1 MKSILKYLIILP
13 ILLISFSCDETATG
27 DSSTGAI
34 VGTWQLTALSGTYIR
49 DVAVPSGTDATTTYN
64 VTYTWP
70 HAETVLGSASA
81 ADKTVKTYGHRANVL
96 TATAD
101 AADSIATG
109 AVQLVGQFK
118 NDDTYTFVGTYP
130 ALRLI
135 DPPVCTTYKTIADID
150 DDGSYNITYNADLT
164 AGTLSITPLP
174 GTVQV
179 LPSFS
184 DGVVTFTND
193 TTMNIVFLDR
203 DGHDSLIVDIGE
215 TWVEADNRVTHGI
228 SHVYVDATNG
238 YFTTDDTQPLNNLGY
253 LYDPLGADG
262 SPGTGDELLATWG
275 YYYTYNAVMMG
286 GCLAAGSDAATCA
299 GAGYATDDSGH
310 PFDLAEATA
319 GGKLSMQVVPV
330 CIPVNETIEFN
341 ATFAKQ

>member
-1 MKSILKYLIILP
+1 MKSILKYFIIFP
-13 ILLISFSCDETATG
+13 ILLISFSCDDRTTN
-27 DSSTGAI
+27 STSTGLM
-34 VGTWQLTALSGTYIR
+34 VGTWKLTALSGTYIR

-70 HAETVLGSASA
+70 HAETFLGSASA
-81 ADKTVKTYGHRANVL
+81 VDKTVKAYAHRENVL
-96 TATAD
+96 TATSD

-109 AVQLVGQFK
+109 AVQLVGEFK
-118 NDDTYTFVGTYP
+118 NNDTYTLVGTYP

-164 AGTLSITPLP
+164 AGTLSITPLA
-174 GTVQV
+174 GTEQV

-184 DGVVTFTND
+184 DGTVTFSD
-193 TTMNIVFLDR
+193 EGQTMNIVFLDR
-203 DGHDSLIVDIGE
+203 DAHDSLIVDIGE

-228 SHVYVDATNG
+228 SHVYVDATYG

-262 SPGTGDELLATWG
+262 SPGTGDELLANWG
-275 YYYTYNAVMMG
+275 YYYTYNAIMYGATGEVAYG
-286 GCLAAGSDAATCA
+286 ANDSD
-299 GAGYATDDSGH
+299 H
-310 PFDLAEATA
+310 PFDSTNPTA

>member
-1 MKSILKYLIILP
+1 MKSILKYFIIFP
-13 ILLISFSCDETATG
+13 ILLISFSCDDGTT
-27 DSSTGAI
+27 DSTSTGLM
-34 VGTWQLTALSGTYIR
+34 VGTWKLTALSGTYIR

-81 ADKTVKTYGHRANVL
+81 ADKTVKTYAHRANVL
-96 TATAD
+96 TATSD

-109 AVQLVGQFK
+109 AVQLVGEFK
-118 NDDTYTFVGTYP
+118 NNDTYTLVGTYP

-164 AGTLSITPLP
+164 AGTLSITPLA
-174 GTVQV
+174 GTTQV

-184 DGVVTFTND
+184 DGVVTFSD
-193 TTMNIVFLDR
+193 TGNTMNIVFLDR
-203 DGHDSLIVDIGE
+203 DAHDSLIVDIGE

-228 SHVYVDATNG
+228 SHVYVDAKLG

-253 LYDPLGADG
+253 LYDPTNT
-262 SPGTGDELLATWG
+262 SLAPYSG
-275 YYYTYNAVMMG
+275 YYTYNTVMMG
-286 GCLAAGSDAATCA
+286 GCLLGGADDATCA
-299 GAGYATDDSGH
+299 AAGYATDDSDH
-310 PFDLAEATA
+310 DFDPTDATA
-319 GGKLSMQVVPV
+319 GGKLTMKIVPV
-330 CIPVNETIEFN
+330 CMPVNETIEFN
-341 ATFAKQ
+341 ATFTKQ